1 MTEETRVLHPSRQ
14 ELISDLSGIV
24 NDYPYADPEPTLVGL
39 AADAADA
46 IGRDGT
52 PEARR
57 ERAGYTILL
66 HATSW
71 YLASRIHSASLF
83 EAYIRALDGLR
94 SGPAGASCACA
105 DGAHLERLGGEYQV
119 EAGVS
124 MLTRAG
130 WAEFTE
136 DYDLDEEDSAAF
148 TCERLLADLAD
159 EAVGELSAA
168 RNQTFGDIDVSHLD
182 AQFVREDGSLD
193 IVAAQESIRRTW
205 EDNTGPVALWSARRL
220 LSGRVRDDE
229 RIGLHLCLWMG
240 VAQSYAGLPPSYTR
254 DIAAALATVDLD
266 VACAHPRHPW
276 SSVPSKTKAR
286 YSAVVHLYAPDD
298 HPDTPVPAELSD
310 RGLWE
315 CPVQYAEL
323 TRKVLDDLRKWRT
336 MRGVDGED

>member
-1 MTEETRVLHPSRQ
+1 M
-14 ELISDLSGIV
+14 
-24 NDYPYADPEPTLVGL
+24 
-39 AADAADA
+39 
-46 IGRDGT
+46 
-52 PEARR
+52 
-57 ERAGYTILL
+57 
-66 HATSW
+66 
-71 YLASRIHSASLF
+71 
-83 EAYIRALDGLR
+83 
-94 SGPAGASCACA
+94 
-105 DGAHLERLGGEYQV
+105 
-119 EAGVS
+119 S

-266 VACAHPRHPW
+266 VACAHPRHPGPPYRPRRRPGTARW
-276 SSVPSKTKAR
+276 STCTHRTTTRTPRAGRALRPRPVGVPRAVRRVDAKGAGRPAEMAHRAR
-286 YSAVVHLYAPDD
+286 RRRGGLSRAPRPAAHPAGAAFGAGSDGPAVRR
-298 HPDTPVPAELSD
+298 TGPVPG
-310 RGLWE
+310 R
-315 CPVQYAEL
+315 PPP
-323 TRKVLDDLRKWRT
+323 RR
-336 MRGVDGED
+336 